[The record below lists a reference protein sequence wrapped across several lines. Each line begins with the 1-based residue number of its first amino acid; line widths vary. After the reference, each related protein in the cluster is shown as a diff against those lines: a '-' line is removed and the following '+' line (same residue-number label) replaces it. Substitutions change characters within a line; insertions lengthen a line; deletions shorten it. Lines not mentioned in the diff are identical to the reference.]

1 MSAGDRACRR
11 DRIARAGHCRA
22 AGARL
27 GDAKARQRLVL
38 NPPAKIWNWLLDLTI
53 GYGYR
58 TWQAG
63 LWLLGLMLAGAVVF
77 AHAYPAGM
85 IATSRHPMPFNA
97 SVYTL
102 DVLLPIINLGQQ
114 DSWQPTGI
122 ALGVYWAL
130 IILGWALTSAL
141 VAGLTGI
148 VKQD

>member
-1 MSAGDRACRR
+1 MSAGDRACHR

-97 SVYTL
+97 PVYTL
-102 DVLLPIINLGQQ
+102 DVLLP
-114 DSWQPTGI
+114 S
-122 ALGVYWAL
+122 
-130 IILGWALTSAL
+130 TSASRTPGNRQESHS
-141 VAGLTGI
+141 ACTGRSSSS
-148 VKQD
+148 DGR